1 MAAIR
6 ICMDRIVPPRKDRP
20 VPFLIPKLEKA
31 TDAVMA
37 STAIV
42 EAVASGDLTPSEAAE
57 LSKVVDGFT
66 RTLEAADFEQRLA
79 KLESGMNK

>member
-1 MAAIR
+1 MPFNPGQSGNPQGRPKGARNKTTVATEQLLDGEAEAITKKAIELAKSGDLAAIR

-37 STAIV
+37 
-42 EAVASGDLTPSEAAE
+42 
-57 LSKVVDGFT
+57 
-66 RTLEAADFEQRLA
+66 
-79 KLESGMNK
+79 